1 MALPVNG
8 STHPIPAYYSF
19 IDPEMMKGW
28 VGLVGWPVANGLPTL
43 MVTHQLQV
51 ERRTGKVRRSETD
64 VLPLC
69 YATNIHG
76 RRHRCKKT
84 FLRFFSVLVTYLR
97 FLTCFYFPNVFRLKK
112 TLAKFRAASRLTRST
127 FKITATKYRPMIF
140 LLHVEWPEMPPYKLL
155 LNYYVWRMFE
165 WHILSCLE
173 GHFLDIRRGVELL

>member
-1 MALPVNG
+1 
-8 STHPIPAYYSF
+8 
-19 IDPEMMKGW
+19 MKGW

-155 LNYYVWRMFE
+155 LTYYVWRMFE
-165 WHILSCLE
+165 WHIRVGYQAWSRTTV
-173 GHFLDIRRGVELL
+173 RRGNVFITFTNFFLFLSRFYVFNVF